1 MKKRVLALMM
11 LFLFIGLVGCAKT
24 QVTDVFRFEVR
35 ELEMTLYA
43 DETKNLE
50 KELGL
55 IKGDIDKNAP
65 IVYTMSYVEGK
76 NAGETCFYND
86 ILEIIPVE
94 DYVDEG
100 GIVAGT
106 VISSDTQ
113 KVKVKAIGEG
123 TIRLTAFLKESPN
136 VTDSIII
143 TVTKEMLSGLKINVP
158 GDTKFLYFGQSIQLE
173 VQTFPAHVESEFIYK
188 SDNPLFAT
196 VDKSGLVTGVR
207 PSEGSTETT
216 KDVTITVTSKYD
228 PTVSAKYK
236 FTVRYESPKSI
247 TVKNGNEVIEKDEV
261 VNLTRGDELQL
272 ATSVGSDKGFA
283 NQKVTFKSSDTNV
296 VTITNTGL
304 IKAVNGGDATITVTT
319 SDGTVSTTFK
329 VSVGYTQSS
338 SLELQFNGE
347 AVIGQTFGVVLD
359 KKYNFIASVSPVE
372 SANQEVLIEVAD
384 EYKDFVKVNGLS
396 ITSLKVGDFKVTV
409 KTLDKENPIA
419 KEVSFKADYDAVASV
434 EIKSPVKPL
443 VIGDEYQLVCV
454 VLPSGAKQDL
464 VYLSSD
470 ANVATV
476 DDKGL
481 VKALKAGDV
490 TITVKSKE
498 DEEKLATITLTIHDK
513 PTSFDVEGSKASI
526 AVDEKLVLTVVLTPG
541 SAYATISSV
550 TDENDCCDISIDGL
564 TITLT
569 GYEVGTTTIT
579 ISIEGLPNKVINLE
593 VVE

>member
-11 LFLFIGLVGCAKT
+11 LFLLIGLFGCAKT

-55 IKGDIDKNAP
+55 IKGDIDKDAP

-86 ILEIIPVE
+86 ILEIISVE

-106 VISSDTQ
+106 IIASDKQ

-123 TIRLTAFLKESPN
+123 TIRLTAFLKDSPN
-136 VTDSIII
+136 VTDSIIV
-143 TVTKEMLSGLKINVP
+143 TVTKETLNGLKINVP
-158 GDTKFLYFGQSIQLE
+158 DNTKFLYFGQSIQLE
-173 VQTFPAHVESEFIYK
+173 VQTFPAHIESEFLYK

-196 VDKSGLVTGVR
+196 VDKNGLVTGVR

-228 PTVSAKYK
+228 PTVYAKYK

-247 TVKNGNEVIEKDEV
+247 TVKNGSDVIEKDEV
-261 VNLTRGDELQL
+261 VALTRGDELQIT
-272 ATSVGSDKGFA
+272 TSVGSEKGFA
-283 NQKVTFKSSDTNV
+283 NQKVTFKSSDANV
-296 VTITNTGL
+296 ATISNTGL
-304 IKAVNGGDATITVTT
+304 IKAVNGGEATITVTT
-319 SDGTVSTTFK
+319 SDGTVNTSFK
-329 VSVGYTQSS
+329 VSVGYTQSTA
-338 SLELQFNGE
+338 LELKLNNE
-347 AVIGQTFGVVLD
+347 AVTEATINVILD
-359 KKYNFIASVSPVE
+359 KKYDFTATVSPVE
-372 SANQEVLIEVAD
+372 SANQGVKIEVAED
-384 EYKDFVKVNGLS
+384 YKNFVKVNGLT
-396 ITSLKVGDFKVTV
+396 ITPLKVGDFKLKVI
-409 KTLDKENPIA
+409 TLDEENPI
-419 KEVSFKADYDAVASV
+419 EIELSFKADYDVVTSV
-434 EIKSPVKPL
+434 EIKPVIKPL
-443 VIGDEYQLVCV
+443 VVGDEYQLVSA
-454 VLPSGAKQDL
+454 VLPSGARQD
-464 VYLSSD
+464 VEYLSSD
-470 ANVATV
+470 ATVATV
-476 DDKGL
+476 DETGL
-481 VKALKAGDV
+481 VKALKIGDV

-498 DEEKLATITLTIHDK
+498 DEDKFATITLTVYSK
-513 PTSFDVEGSKASI
+513 PTSFEVTGAKDSI
-526 AVDEKLVLTVVLTPG
+526 AVDEELVLTVVLTPG
-541 SAYATISSV
+541 SSYATITSV
-550 TDENDCCDISIDGL
+550 NDENDCCDISIDGL

-579 ISIEGLPNKVINLE
+579 ISIEGLPDKVINLE